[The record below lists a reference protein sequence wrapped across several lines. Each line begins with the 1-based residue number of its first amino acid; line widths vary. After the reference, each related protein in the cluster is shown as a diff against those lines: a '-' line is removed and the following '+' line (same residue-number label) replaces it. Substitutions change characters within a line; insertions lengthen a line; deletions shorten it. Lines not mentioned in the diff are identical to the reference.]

1 MLSLSVGL
9 TEKQKKALDELLE
22 NKFQEKLDRFK
33 LPEGLDNSFAAANCI
48 PKKYRNIS
56 SAVQSMMT
64 TFGMTFYEAMAKSIA
79 EPKSETAETQWKSN
93 LQVSSDRLK
102 KIDEISAAIG
112 TKKRKPNIEKEADEI
127 LAIPN
132 KNLIDDVD
140 GQIVDFYFKRGKD
153 EYYVDI
159 KTTGPNLPGF
169 ISMRKNN
176 LKWIARADKKIHPI
190 LALPYNPYA
199 PKPYKKVGSDRMEL
213 GKDLLVGKDFWDLA
227 GGSDGCYEDI
237 EESSRKIGYDPF
249 YKILAKVGIK

>member
-1 MLSLSVGL
+1 MGL
-9 TEKQKKALDELLE
+9 TKKQKSTLDKLLE
-22 NKFQEKLDRFK
+22 KKFQEKLDRFK
-33 LPEGLDNSFAAANCI
+33 LPEGLDNSFAARNCI
-48 PKKYRNIS
+48 SKKYRNIF
-56 SAVQSMMT
+56 SAVHSMMT
-64 TFGMTFYEAMAKSIA
+64 TFGMAFYEPIAKSIA
-79 EPKSETAETQWKSN
+79 EPKSETAEIQWKSN
-93 LQVSSDRLK
+93 LQVSKDRLR
-102 KIDEISAAIG
+102 KIDEISADIG
-112 TKKRKPNIEKEADEI
+112 TKKRKLNIEKETDEI

-132 KNLIDDVD
+132 KNLIEDVD

-159 KTTGPNLPGF
+159 KTIGPNLPGF

-237 EESSRKIGYDPF
+237 EESFRKIGYDPF

>member
-1 MLSLSVGL
+1 MDRAGGFGPPGRGFKSFRARY
-9 TEKQKKALDELLE
+9 QIFFHKKVIMV
-22 NKFQEKLDRFK
+22 
-33 LPEGLDNSFAAANCI
+33 P
-48 PKKYRNIS
+48 
-56 SAVQSMMT
+56 
-64 TFGMTFYEAMAKSIA
+64 
-79 EPKSETAETQWKSN
+79 SETI
-93 LQVSSDRLK
+93 LV
-102 KIDEISAAIG
+102 
-112 TKKRKPNIEKEADEI
+112 EKEADEI

-132 KNLIDDVD
+132 KNLIDSAD
-140 GQIVDFYFKRGKD
+140 GRTVDFYFKRGKD

-159 KTTGPNLPGF
+159 KTSGPNLSGF

-237 EESSRKIGYDPF
+237 EESFRKIGYDPF

>member
-1 MLSLSVGL
+1 MGL
-9 TEKQKKALDELLE
+9 TKKQKSTLDELLE
-22 NKFQEKLDRFK
+22 KKFQEKVERFK
-33 LPEGLDNSFAAANCI
+33 LPEGLDNSFAARNCI
-48 PKKYRNIS
+48 AKKNRNIY
-56 SAVQSMMT
+56 SAVHSMMT
-64 TFGMTFYEAMAKSIA
+64 TFGMSFYEPIAKSIA
-79 EPKSETAETQWKSN
+79 EPKSEISEIQWKSN
-93 LQVSSDRLK
+93 LQVSKDRLR
-102 KIDEISAAIG
+102 KIDEISADIG
-112 TKKRKPNIEKEADEI
+112 TKKRKLNIEKEADEI

-159 KTTGPNLPGF
+159 KTIGPNLPGF

-199 PKPYKKVGSDRMEL
+199 PRPYKKVGSDRMEL
-213 GKDLLVGKDFWDLA
+213 GKDLLVGKEFWDLV

-237 EESSRKIGYDPF
+237 EESFRNIGYDYF
-249 YKILAKVGIK
+249 DRILAKAGIK

>member
-1 MLSLSVGL
+1 MGL
-9 TEKQKKALDELLE
+9 TEKQKRLLDELLE
-22 NKFQEKLDRFK
+22 KKFQEKLERFK
-33 LPEGLDNSFAAANCI
+33 LPEGLDNSFAARNCI
-48 PKKYRNIS
+48 EKKNRNIY
-56 SAVQSMMT
+56 SAVHSMMT
-64 TFGMTFYEAMAKSIA
+64 TFGMAFYEPIAKSIA
-79 EPKSETAETQWKSN
+79 APKSETAETQWKSN

-102 KIDEISAAIG
+102 KIDEISADIG
-112 TKKRKPNIEKEADEI
+112 TKKRKLDIEKEADEI

-159 KTTGPNLPGF
+159 KTIGPNLPGF

-199 PKPYKKVGSDRMEL
+199 PNLYKKVGSNRMEL
-213 GKDLLVGKDFWDLA
+213 GKDLLVGKDFWNLV

-237 EESSRKIGYDPF
+237 EESFRKIGYDYF
-249 YKILAKVGIK
+249 DRILAKAGIK